1 MLCEDRSL
9 LRQSL
14 PAAQLLPRAFRR
26 VAVPRCPS
34 RTPASTRAAR
44 RPIVAAVSTLNQ
56 QSRPQQTPGR
66 GSALASQPSNDNTH
80 ASSFVYTR
88 FHWPTELGGEN
99 IFVWGE
105 QGAAAAGREK
115 RFSASTCMG
124 TLVRVHGSSMKHAH
138 GAPHAST
145 QAASMGG
152 PRASS
157 CTGSAKTSP
166 PQWCCCCSQGTTRC
180 APYVR
185 CICDPL
191 SRCCRHAWPVDAV
204 AHVLD
209 HACNTHARPCAVQ
222 VCCGRRVDARA
233 V

>member
-1 MLCEDRSL
+1 MNLTWLAEAHRGGAIVLIVVWSSARSKAGETPFHTPTPGRIWPRVPIFPGLHDPTAHVGSMRVLCEDRSL

-105 QGAAAAGREK
+105 QGAAAAGKREALFRK
-115 RFSASTCMG
+115 H
-124 TLVRVHGSSMKHAH
+124 LHGNI
-138 GAPHAST
+138 GACPGQLHE
-145 QAASMGG
+145 
-152 PRASS
+152 
-157 CTGSAKTSP
+157 
-166 PQWCCCCSQGTTRC
+166 
-180 APYVR
+180 
-185 CICDPL
+185 
-191 SRCCRHAWPVDAV
+191 
-204 AHVLD
+204 
-209 HACNTHARPCAVQ
+209 
-222 VCCGRRVDARA
+222 ARA
-233 V
+233 WRT